1 MIDVADKDELVHLLA
16 QCKNSMELFC
26 KTFMPETFWRNF
38 SSLHREIF
46 KVLDDESIQQ
56 AVIAAPRGF
65 GKTSIVNMALPMQH
79 ILYRTK
85 RYIVTVSATENSA
98 IEQSENLKKE
108 VGENEVVS
116 ELFGGFK
123 SAEFA
128 KQGWVT
134 STGTKV
140 LPRGAGQ
147 QIRGRKYGHYR
158 PDLFILDDLEND
170 ESVRSEDQR
179 EILKKW
185 FYSSVFNSID
195 RGEKG
200 WRIIV
205 IGTVLHEDSL
215 LANLLEDPE
224 WFPLRLEL
232 FDDDYHSNWPDFMND
247 EQIKELVDGYR
258 ERGLLDVAY
267 SEFRNLPISTEDRGF
282 KPEYFKAYTK
292 TEQELNDDPNMV
304 GVVLADPAKT
314 HKKGSAKTAVV
325 GITVDRNTTD
335 LYIREVV
342 EEMLTP
348 AELYKVML
356 DMAERINALI
366 LAPEVTSLHEYIT
379 MPLQN
384 EMSIRGRYYQMVEVK
399 PREGK
404 TGPRRSAGLI
414 PFYKA
419 GRVFHNPDQCGG
431 LEKYLLMWPKPTKW
445 DVVDA
450 VSSIIYVMEDAQVYF
465 SSEDFEIE
473 EEMAA
478 LPNEAA
484 LVGWRTI

>member
-1 MIDVADKDELVHLLA
+1 MIDIADKEELVRMLA
-16 QCKNSMELFC
+16 QCKNSLELFC

-46 KVLDDESIQQ
+46 KVIDDESIQQ
-56 AVIAAPRGF
+56 AAIAAPRGF

-85 RYIVTVSATENSA
+85 KYIVTVSSTENSA

-108 VGENEVVS
+108 VAENEVVS
-116 ELFGGFK
+116 EVFGGFR
-123 SAEFA
+123 SSEFA

-147 QIRGRKYGHYR
+147 QIRGRKYLHYR
-158 PDLFILDDLEND
+158 PDLFVLDDLEND
-170 ESVRSEDQR
+170 EAVRSEEQR
-179 EILKKW
+179 ELLKRW
-185 FYSSVFNSID
+185 FFSSVVNSVD
-195 RGEKG
+195 RGEPG

-215 LANLLEDPE
+215 LANLLVDPD

-232 FDDDYHSNWPDFMND
+232 FDDDYHSNWPDFMSD
-247 EQIKELVDGYR
+247 EQIKELVNGFR
-258 ERGLLDVAY
+258 ERGLLDEAY
-267 SEFRNLPISTEDRGF
+267 REYRNLPISTEDRGF
-282 KPEYFKAYTK
+282 KPEYFHIYTK
-292 TEQELNDDPNMV
+292 SEQELNEDPNMV

-325 GITVDRNTTD
+325 GLTVDRRNTD
-335 LYIREVV
+335 LYIRRVV
-342 EEMLTP
+342 EAMLTP
-348 AELYKVML
+348 PELYDVML
-356 DMAERINALI
+356 DVAEDINALI

-384 EMSIRGRYYQMVEVK
+384 AMNIRGRYYQMVEVK
-399 PREGK
+399 PRESK
-404 TGPRRSAGLI
+404 TGPKRSAGLI

-419 GRVFHNPDQCGG
+419 GRVFHNEGECGA
-431 LEKYLLMWPKPTKW
+431 LEKYLLSWPKPSKW
-445 DVVDA
+445 DIIDA
-450 VSSIIYVMEDAQVYF
+450 VSSIIYVLEDAQVYF
-465 SSEDFEIE
+465 TPDDFGKE
-473 EEMAA
+473 EEEAA
-478 LPNEAA
+478 LPNEPA